1 MAKQSQTEQQIRQIA
16 ERVASSEGLEIVE
29 VTLRGGGRQRLLRVF
44 IDKPAGVSHADCE
57 LFSREVGTI
66 LDIEDVISGP
76 YRLEVSSPGLDRKL
90 LKAADYERFA
100 GKKARIKLRQPVDG
114 QLQFTGRLLAAEAG
128 AIGMTTEAG
137 VLVRFRFE
145 DVEQARLVVEL

>member
-1 MAKQSQTEQQIRQIA
+1 MANQSQTEQQIRQIA

-57 LFSREVGTI
+57 LISREVGTI

-100 GKKARIKLRQPVDG
+100 GKKARVKLRQPVDG

>member
-1 MAKQSQTEQQIRQIA
+1 MANQSQLEERIRQIA

-29 VTLRGGGRQRLLRVF
+29 VLLRGGGRQRLLRLV
-44 IDKPAGVSHADCE
+44 IDKLGGVSHADCE
-57 LFSREVGTI
+57 LISRQVGTI
-66 LDIEDVISGP
+66 LDVEDFMSGP

-100 GKKARIKLRQPVDG
+100 GKKARVKLRQPVGG
-114 QLQFTGRLLAAEAG
+114 QQQFTGRLLGSEAG
-128 AIGMTTEAG
+128 AIGMAVDSG
-137 VLVRFRFE
+137 SVVRFRFE

>member
-1 MAKQSQTEQQIRQIA
+1 MANQSQTEQQIRQIA

-57 LFSREVGTI
+57 LISREVGTI